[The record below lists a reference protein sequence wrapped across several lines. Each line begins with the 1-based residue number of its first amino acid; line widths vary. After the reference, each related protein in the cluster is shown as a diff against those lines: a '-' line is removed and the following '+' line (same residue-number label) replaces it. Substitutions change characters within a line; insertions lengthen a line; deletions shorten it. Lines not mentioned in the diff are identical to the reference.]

1 MINTIKVLHVTLCLC
16 MILFLI
22 KKIKGSKSIHLPWN
36 GFKHEFPC
44 IFIYIWLVNTNLN
57 VCINVIR
64 HLITKVTLI
73 PITLSAIS
81 SIYTIQAARY
91 TNQHQLSEYL
101 KVCSINIR
109 ISRTS
114 KQSQHA
120 SSKFTTFLLE
130 NRSIFVCRPLEH
142 TLIIWGHHHYC

>member
-1 MINTIKVLHVTLCLC
+1 MH
-16 MILFLI
+16 
-22 KKIKGSKSIHLPWN
+22 
-36 GFKHEFPC
+36 
-44 IFIYIWLVNTNLN
+44 

-130 NRSIFVCRPLEH
+130 NRFCKIYLYICLPSARTYFDHMGSSPLLLRAEHFGLCSAATAFDKGTIFIVSHLLLDVNSVFTISSDGPPV
-142 TLIIWGHHHYC
+142 